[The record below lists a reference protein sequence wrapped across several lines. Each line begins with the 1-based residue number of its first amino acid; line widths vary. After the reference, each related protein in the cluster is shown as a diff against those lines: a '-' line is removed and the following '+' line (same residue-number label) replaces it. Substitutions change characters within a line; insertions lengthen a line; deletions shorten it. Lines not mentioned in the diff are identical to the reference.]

1 VVKLS
6 DNENNTIKKV
16 RKMRK
21 ELGEFYTRAES
32 FDMSTAEGILI
43 AMKHDYTMYNSI
55 LHSVPESVDE
65 KIQEFRFKVM
75 GKLEL
80 LKTYIEEI
88 EAHILN
94 EEEEEGE
101 EEEKERERE
110 EINII
115 RKRKIGNEEKIYG

>member
-1 VVKLS
+1 MVKLS

-16 RKMRK
+16 RRMRK

-32 FDMSTAEGILI
+32 FDMSTVEGILI

-101 EEEKERERE
+101 EEEEEKGE